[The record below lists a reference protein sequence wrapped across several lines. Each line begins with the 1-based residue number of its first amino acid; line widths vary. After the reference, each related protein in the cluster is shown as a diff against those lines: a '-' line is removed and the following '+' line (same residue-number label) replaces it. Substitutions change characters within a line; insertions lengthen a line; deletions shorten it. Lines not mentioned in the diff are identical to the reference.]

1 MRRKDREV
9 TGRENIEPILQ
20 SCKVCRLGM
29 LSDGKPYVI
38 PMNFGYTWDTTGLTL
53 YFHSGLKGKK
63 IDAMRANP
71 LVCFE
76 MDLQG
81 GLIGTGE
88 TACRYSF
95 AFSSIVGEGNV
106 EFAQDNTEKRAWFDI
121 IMQHQTGRGGW
132 EYGDAHLSVTEVFRV
147 RAEQFEA
154 SCKK

>member
-1 MRRKDREV
+1 MRRKDRQV

-20 SCKVCRLGM
+20 ACKVCRLGM
-29 LSDGKPYVI
+29 VSDGKPYVI
-38 PMNFGYTWDTTGLTL
+38 PMNFGYTWDETGLTL

-71 LVCFE
+71 FVCFE
-76 MDLQG
+76 MDIQG

-106 EFAQDNTEKRAWFDI
+106 EFAKDNTEKRAWFDA

-147 RAEQFEA
+147 RAAYFEA